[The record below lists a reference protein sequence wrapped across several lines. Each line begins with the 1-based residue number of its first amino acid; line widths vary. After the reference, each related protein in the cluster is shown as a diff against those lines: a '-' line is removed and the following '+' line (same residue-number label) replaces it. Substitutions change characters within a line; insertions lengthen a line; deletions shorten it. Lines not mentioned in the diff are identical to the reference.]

1 MDNLIV
7 AAVFL
12 IGTHFGIA
20 SSQIRTALVQRL
32 GERPYLALYSLLAL
46 VAIGWLVSAWRSAPI
61 VPLWTPGPAVA
72 HLPLLIMPFALLL
85 VVCGVTGPNP
95 TAIGQ
100 RPDPDAREPAT
111 GILRVTRHPFMWGA
125 GLWALVHLIVNG
137 DQASV
142 IFFGSFA
149 LLALFGTVLIDMKRT
164 RNPPPGWG
172 VFLQATSSIPL
183 AAILQRRQR
192 LVPREIGLA
201 RVAATLALYVLL
213 LWLHPR
219 LFGASPLP

>member
-61 VPLWTPGPAVA
+61 VPLWMPGPAVA

-100 RPDPDAREPAT
+100 RPDPDARVPAT

-172 VFLQATSSIPL
+172 VFLQATSNMPFV
-183 AAILQRRQR
+183 AVLQRRQR
-192 LVPREIGLA
+192 LALGEIGLW
-201 RVAATLALYVLL
+201 RAALALGLDGL
-213 LWLHPR
+213 FLWLHPW
-219 LFGASPLP
+219 LFGVSPLA

>member
-1 MDNLIV
+1 MIELPAAAALLLATHYGISSTPLRAWLV
-7 AAVFL
+7 AR
-12 IGTHFGIA
+12 I
-20 SSQIRTALVQRL
+20 
-32 GERPYLALYSLLAL
+32 GERPYLALYSLVALGAL
-46 VAIGWLVSAWRSAPI
+46 VWLISAYRRAPYIELWAAPAWSAW
-61 VPLWTPGPAVA
+61 
-72 HLPLLIMPFALLL
+72 LPLVVLPFALLL
-85 VVCGVTGPNP
+85 LVCGVSALNP
-95 TAIGQ
+95 TAVGS
-100 RPDPDAREPAT
+100 PDTLEEAEPAR
-111 GILRVTRHPFMWGA
+111 GVLRVTRHPFMWGA

-149 LLALFGTVLIDMKRT
+149 LLALLGTVLIDMKRT

-172 VFLQATSSIPL
+172 VFLQATSNIPL